1 MGTAKAMG
9 SRAMGRPARDPMA
22 PPLVE
27 QDPLEVAM
35 VRALPL

>member
-1 MGTAKAMG
+1 MGAVKAMG

-27 QDPLEVAM
+27 QAPREVAM
-35 VRALPL
+35 VRTLPL

>member
-1 MGTAKAMG
+1 MRVGKAMG

-22 PPLVE
+22 CPLVE
-27 QDPLEVAM
+27 EDHLEVAT